1 MSDHLR
7 TLMLAEE
14 EIEVMNRRIEEL
26 ERENKDLREAIDQI
40 TLHAPVQKHIAALE
54 AERDALRARAKA
66 AEGLREALG
75 HYTNAEIVTDWG
87 MEETE
92 DDGEIARAALDAYRR
107 GQGE

>member
-1 MSDHLR
+1 MSNQKEWHHLVR
-7 TLMLAEE
+7 EDGSVSLYYTLPNVGAHFVVFDTLDALTMKEL
-14 EIEVMNRRIEEL
+14 NRANEEL
-26 ERENKDLREAIDQI
+26 N
-40 TLHAPVQKHIAALE
+40 
-54 AERDALRARAKA
+54 AELTALRQQGEALA
-66 AEGLREALG
+66 AALG